1 MEHKTVSLADQI
13 FEQLEHE
20 ILTGVYSRGEI
31 FTEISLSEKLG
42 VSRTPIREAMRR
54 LEQER
59 ILEITSKGAVVIG
72 ISEKDIRDMYEIRVR
87 TEGLAA
93 KMAAENITEKGK
105 KELSDIVEL
114 QEFYTEKGDA
124 DNIKNMD
131 SKFHEA
137 LYRLSESTVLFDT
150 LHPLHK
156 KVMKY
161 RKASVQNSSR
171 AKNSSSEHRRIFD
184 AIASGNGALAEELTI
199 KHIKNARD
207 HILKNAGN

>member
-1 MEHKTVSLADQI
+1 MEHKTLSLADQI

-20 ILTGVYSRGEI
+20 ILTGVYQRGEI

-42 VSRTPIREAMRR
+42 VSRTPIREAIRR

-59 ILEITSKGAVVIG
+59 IVELTSKGAVVIG
-72 ISEKDIRDMYEIRVR
+72 ISEKDICDMYEIRVR

-93 KMAAENITEKGK
+93 KMAAENITEQGK

-131 SKFHEA
+131 SKFHEV
-137 LYRLSESTVLFDT
+137 LYKLSGSAVLFDT

-161 RKASVQNSSR
+161 RKAAVQNSSR
-171 AKNSSSEHRRIFD
+171 AKNSSTEHREICN
-184 AIASGNGALAEELTI
+184 AIISGDSSLAEELTV
-199 KHIKNARD
+199 KHVKNARNHIIKNAN
-207 HILKNAGN
+207 H

>member
-20 ILTGVYSRGEI
+20 ILTGVYSRGET

-42 VSRTPIREAMRR
+42 VSRTPIREAIRR

-59 ILEITSKGAVVIG
+59 IVEITSKGACVVG
-72 ISEKDIRDMYEIRVR
+72 ISEKDIMDMYEIRVR

-93 KMAAENITEKGK
+93 RMAAENITEEGK
-105 KELSDIVEL
+105 KELLEIVEL

-131 SKFHEA
+131 SKFHKA
-137 LYRLSESTVLFDT
+137 LYKLSGSTVLFHT
-150 LHPLHK
+150 LYPLHK

-171 AKNSSSEHRRIFD
+171 AKNSSGEHREICN
-184 AIASGNGALAEELTI
+184 AIAAGNGVLAEELTV
-199 KHIKNARD
+199 KHVKNARD
-207 HILKNAGN
+207 HILKNTTD

>member
-59 ILEITSKGAVVIG
+59 ILEITSRGASVIG
-72 ISEKDIRDMYEIRVR
+72 ISENDIRDMYEIRIR

-93 KMAAENITEKGK
+93 RMAAENITEQGK

-137 LYRLSESTVLFDT
+137 LYKLSGSTVLFDT

-171 AKNSSSEHRRIFD
+171 AKSSSGEHREIYN
-184 AIASGNGALAEELTI
+184 AITAGDGDLAEALTI